1 MVPAVY
7 KQVKEFMNCCLKF
20 SDELKMPQAEIDSM
34 VRRASN
40 LLLTRSFSGCLS
52 ALFKNPSLALMQVIQ
67 ILIDTQYLE
76 SASQHLDEYVCELT
90 GAPRALQVN
99 CKILFNRFEIQMI
112 ITSRPLKQC
121 SELLAMMQKNKFVTN

>member
-1 MVPAVY
+1 MNLRFPFSTMVPDVY
-7 KQVKEFMNCCLKF
+7 KQVKSFMKSCLRF
-20 SDELKMPQAEIDSM
+20 SEELKLPQSEIDSM

-52 ALFKNPSLALMQVIQ
+52 ALFKSPSLALMQVIQ

-90 GAPRALQVN
+90 GTPHAPQVLTY
-99 CKILFNRFEIQMI
+99 IY
-112 ITSRPLKQC
+112 T
-121 SELLAMMQKNKFVTN
+121 